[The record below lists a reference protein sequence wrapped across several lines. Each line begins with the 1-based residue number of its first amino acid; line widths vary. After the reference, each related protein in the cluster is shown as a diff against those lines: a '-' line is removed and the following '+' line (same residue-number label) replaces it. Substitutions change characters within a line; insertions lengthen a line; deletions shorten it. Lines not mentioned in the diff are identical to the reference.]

1 MKRRIH
7 NSSKMLLLA
16 IATLIFISGMAILTP
31 VEAAAKVTYTSSSS
45 QQKSDTRYFKDVK
58 KKTTYRAEIE
68 WLAKKGAYKG
78 IAKQGGKFKPS
89 TNITRKQV
97 GMIFDNL
104 YGDRIDITIK
114 DANKVA
120 TQKFMTETMT
130 EVSKQLGCTVNWKG
144 GAPKAKV
151 TRAKASYYIRSMIKC
166 ANGALNP

>member
-1 MKRRIH
+1 MKKEIH
-7 NSSKMLLLA
+7 NSSKLLLLA
-16 IATLIFISGMAILTP
+16 VTSLIFILSMVIITP

-45 QQKSDTRYFKDVK
+45 QQKSDKRYFKDVK
-58 KKTTYRAEIE
+58 EKTTYRSEIE
-68 WLAKKGAYKG
+68 WLATRGAFKG
-78 IAKQGGKFKPS
+78 IAKKGGKFKPS

-120 TQKFMTETMT
+120 TQKFMTELMT
-130 EVSKQLGCTVNWKG
+130 EVSTQLGCTVNWSG

-151 TRAKASYYIRSMIKC
+151 SRSKASYYIRRMIKC
-166 ANGALNP
+166 ADGALNP